1 MRFDSTAAG
10 EDLAFKPNIKTE
22 DLDATYLRNMERK
35 QRRLQRVSIKGILF
49 LIDPLTADV
58 FDGVAFEDNNRLL
71 RVGAK
76 ISETQIKW
84 ILEGKPSYEP
94 M

>member
-1 MRFDSTAAG
+1 
-10 EDLAFKPNIKTE
+10 
-22 DLDATYLRNMERK
+22 
-35 QRRLQRVSIKGILF
+35 
-49 LIDPLTADV
+49 V

-84 ILEGKPSYEP
+84 ILEGKPSYDP
-94 M
+94 V